1 MAYGASKKNKKQ
13 AAKKAAEP
21 AKAPAAAAGTQEDD
35 DEMPP
40 LEEVVDATPK
50 SSTGGAKADDGD
62 DSDASMPPLTDE
74 AGPPPSLRNPDFSHG
89 KTESRLFNFDAF
101 EGIEGAYKHLGMDP
115 RLSDQAVRVQA
126 DKIMAGEVR
135 LAFGSF
141 SLSSLIHLFHRSQ
154 RASDRGGK
162 DTSSRLAALLVIV
175 CSRVPSLQAVQTPS
189 TLNTLARTLRLLY
202 LSEAQLHLTD
212 IRLPLPPGAVVPS
225 DVDIRCDDIALTQLS
240 DERLA
245 HDRTRDRLR
254 QSQLQVE
261 KATSA
266 TSAAKSKADKAEGE
280 AKSLRKELGQVKS
293 EMAEFKVE
301 IKEGYAAKEKVEKER
316 DELKDEVERLKKE
329 VQASPAPSLVSSIS
343 SDKKDFVIQR
353 LSKQVQEL
361 TKQVKQKNDENLKL
375 MLQLGGMGLDD
386 AAV

>member
-1 MAYGASKKNKKQ
+1 MASGAAKKNKKQ

-21 AKAPAAAAGTQEDD
+21 TKAPAATAGTQDDD

-40 LEEVVDATPK
+40 LEEVDAPLK
-50 SSTGGAKADDGD
+50 SSTGDAEADDGD
-62 DSDASMPPLTDE
+62 HSDPSMPPWTDE
-74 AGPPPSLRNPDFSHG
+74 AGPAPALRNPDFSHG
-89 KTESRLFNFDAF
+89 KTASRLFNFDAF
-101 EGIEGAYKHLGMDP
+101 EGIEGAYKRLGMDP

-126 DKIMAGEVR
+126 DKIMAGE
-135 LAFGSF
+135 G
-141 SLSSLIHLFHRSQ
+141 
-154 RASDRGGK
+154 ASDRGGK

-175 CSRVPSLQAVQTPS
+175 CSRVSSFQAVQTHS

-212 IRLPLPPGAVVPS
+212 IRLPLPPGAVVAS

-240 DERLA
+240 GERLA

-301 IKEGYAAKEKVEKER
+301 IKEGYAAKEEVEKER
-316 DELKDEVERLKKE
+316 DELKEEVERLKRE
-329 VQASPAPSLVSSIS
+329 AQASPAPSLVSSIS

-375 MLQLGGMGLDD
+375 MLQLGGMGLDH